1 MARTISQIKNQI
13 LTEKASYLE
22 LNVLNNP
29 STTSL
34 FNLWAYITAV
44 CISVLENLQDVFITE
59 VESIVSRG
67 VVGSKAW
74 LDYQI
79 RRFQYTNILILD
91 TVTFLYKYA
100 NSDVKKEIISRVS
113 ISDGINKEIIIKV
126 AKNEPPT
133 PLNTDEKNALN
144 SYLEQFVTAGV
155 STNLIST
162 NSDKVKLIAQIY
174 YDGQYSSLIKD
185 NVIIGIK
192 NYLLNLPFDTK
203 IRVSSI
209 QDSIQNVLGVKDV
222 IINYLEVR
230 TDTQSIGLGAKL
242 VVNNQVLNRE
252 INLFSGYVVEETTA
266 LNTFNE
272 TLNFIAL

>member
-1 MARTISQIKNQI
+1 MARTISQIKQQI
-13 LTEKASYLE
+13 LTEKATYSE

-59 VESIVSRG
+59 VETIVNRG

-100 NSDVKKEIISRVS
+100 NSDVSKEIISRVS
-113 ISDGINKEIIIKV
+113 ISDGINNDIIIKV
-126 AKNEPPT
+126 AKNEPPAT
-133 PLNTDEKNALN
+133 LTTDEMNALN
-144 SYLEQFVTAGV
+144 SYLKQIVTAGV
-155 STNLIST
+155 TTTLIST
-162 NSDKVKLIAQIY
+162 NSDKVRLYAQIY
-174 YDGQYSSLIKD
+174 YEGQYSTVIKD
-185 NVIIGIK
+185 NVIIGIN
-192 NYLLNLPFDTK
+192 NYLATLPFDTQ

-209 QDSIQNVLGVKDV
+209 QDAIQNILGVKDV
-222 IINYLEVR
+222 IINNLEVR
-230 TDTQSIGLGAKL
+230 TDSTALGSGSKL
-242 VVNNQVLNRE
+242 VVNNQVLTRQV
-252 INLFSGYVVEETTA
+252 NLYSGYAVEETTA
-266 LNTFNE
+266 LNGFID
-272 TLNFIAL
+272 TLTFIAL

>member
-1 MARTISQIKNQI
+1 MARTISQIKQQI
-13 LTEKASYLE
+13 LTEKATYSE

-44 CISVLENLQDVFITE
+44 CISVLENLQDVFITD
-59 VESIVSRG
+59 VETIVSRG
-67 VVGSKAW
+67 VVGSKSW

-100 NSDVKKEIISRVS
+100 NSDPKKEIISRVS

-126 AKNEPPT
+126 AKSEPPT
-133 PLNTDEKNALN
+133 PLTTDEKDALN
-144 SYLEQFVTAGV
+144 SYLKQIVTAGV

-162 NSDKVKLIAQIY
+162 DSDKVRLTAQIY
-174 YDGQYSSLIKD
+174 YDGQYSSVIKD

-192 NYLLNLPFDTK
+192 NYLLNLPFDTQ

-230 TDTQSIGLGAKL
+230 TDSQAMGTGAKL
-242 VVNNQVLNRE
+242 VVNNQVLNRQV
-252 INLFSGYVVEETTA
+252 NLYSGYAVEETTA
-266 LNTFNE
+266 LNGFID
-272 TLNFIAL
+272 TLIFLPL

>member
-1 MARTISQIKNQI
+1 MARTISQIKQQI
-13 LTEKASYLE
+13 LTEKATYSE

-59 VESIVSRG
+59 VETIVNRG

-100 NSDVKKEIISRVS
+100 NSDVSKEIISRVS

-126 AKNEPPT
+126 AKSEPPT
-133 PLNTDEKNALN
+133 PLTTDEKDALN
-144 SYLEQFVTAGV
+144 SYLKQIVTAGV

-162 NSDKVKLIAQIY
+162 DSDKVRLTAQIY
-174 YDGQYSSLIKD
+174 YDGQYSSVIKD

-192 NYLLNLPFDTK
+192 NYLLNLPFDTQ

-230 TDTQSIGLGAKL
+230 ADAQAMGTGAKL
-242 VVNNQVLNRE
+242 VVNNQVLNRQV
-252 INLFSGYVVEETTA
+252 NLYSGYAVEETTA
-266 LNTFNE
+266 LNGFID
-272 TLNFIAL
+272 TLIFLPL

>member
-1 MARTISQIKNQI
+1 MARTISQIKQQI
-13 LTEKASYLE
+13 LTEKATYSE

-59 VESIVSRG
+59 VETIVNRG

-100 NSDVKKEIISRVS
+100 NSDVSKEIISRVS

-126 AKNEPPT
+126 AKSEPPT
-133 PLNTDEKNALN
+133 PLTTDEKDALN
-144 SYLEQFVTAGV
+144 SYLKQIVTAGV

-162 NSDKVKLIAQIY
+162 DSDKVILTAQIY
-174 YDGQYSSLIKD
+174 YDGQYSSVIKD

-192 NYLLNLPFDTK
+192 NYLLNLPFDTQ

-230 TDTQSIGLGAKL
+230 ADAQAMGTGAKL
-242 VVNNQVLNRE
+242 VVNNQVLNRQ
-252 INLFSGYVVEETTA
+252 ISLYSGYAVEETTA
-266 LNTFNE
+266 LNGFID
-272 TLNFIAL
+272 TLIFLPL

>member
-1 MARTISQIKNQI
+1 MARTISQIKQQI
-13 LTEKASYLE
+13 LTEKATYSE

-44 CISVLENLQDVFITE
+44 CISVLENLQDVFITD
-59 VESIVSRG
+59 VETIVSRG
-67 VVGSKAW
+67 VVGSKSW

-91 TVTFLYKYA
+91 TVTFIYKYA
-100 NSDVKKEIISRVS
+100 NSDPKKEIISRVS

-126 AKNEPPT
+126 AKSEPPT
-133 PLNTDEKNALN
+133 PLTTDEKDALN
-144 SYLEQFVTAGV
+144 SYLKQIVTAGV

-162 NSDKVKLIAQIY
+162 DSDKVRLTAQIY
-174 YDGQYSSLIKD
+174 YDGQYSSVIKD

-192 NYLLNLPFDTK
+192 NYLLNLPFDTQ

-230 TDTQSIGLGAKL
+230 TDSQAMGTGAKL
-242 VVNNQVLNRE
+242 VVNNQVLNRQV
-252 INLFSGYVVEETTA
+252 NLYSGYAVEETTA
-266 LNTFNE
+266 LNGFID
-272 TLNFIAL
+272 TLIFLPL

>member
-1 MARTISQIKNQI
+1 MARTISQIKQQI
-13 LTEKASYLE
+13 LTEKATYSE

-59 VESIVSRG
+59 VETIVSRG

-91 TVTFLYKYA
+91 TVTFIYKYA
-100 NSDVKKEIISRVS
+100 NSDVSKEIISRVS

-126 AKNEPPT
+126 AKSEPPT
-133 PLNTDEKNALN
+133 PLTTDEKDALN
-144 SYLEQFVTAGV
+144 SYLKQIVTAGV

-162 NSDKVKLIAQIY
+162 DSDKVKLIAQIY
-174 YDGQYSSLIKD
+174 YDGQYSSVIKD

-192 NYLLNLPFDTK
+192 NYLLNLPFDTQIK
-203 IRVSSI
+203 VSSI

-230 TDTQSIGLGAKL
+230 ADAQAMGTGAKL
-242 VVNNQVLNRE
+242 VVNNQILNRQV
-252 INLFSGYVVEETTA
+252 NLYSGYAVEETTA
-266 LNTFNE
+266 LNGFID
-272 TLNFIAL
+272 TLIFLPL

>member
-1 MARTISQIKNQI
+1 MARTISQIKQQI
-13 LTEKASYLE
+13 LTEKATYSE

-34 FNLWAYITAV
+34 FNLWTYITAV

-59 VESIVSRG
+59 VETIVNRG

-100 NSDVKKEIISRVS
+100 NSDVSKEIISRVS

-126 AKNEPPT
+126 AKSEPPT
-133 PLNTDEKNALN
+133 PLTTDEKDALN
-144 SYLEQFVTAGV
+144 SYLKQIVTAGV

-162 NSDKVKLIAQIY
+162 DSDKVRLTAQIY
-174 YDGQYSSLIKD
+174 YDGQYSSVIKD

-192 NYLLNLPFDTK
+192 NYLLNLPFDTQ

-230 TDTQSIGLGAKL
+230 ADAQAMGTGAKL
-242 VVNNQVLNRE
+242 VVNNQVLNRQV
-252 INLFSGYVVEETTA
+252 NLYSGYAVEETTA
-266 LNTFNE
+266 LNGFID
-272 TLNFIAL
+272 TLIFLPL